1 MSSTCAHHPDKG
13 YATSTSD
20 KETNRFKHFTC
31 RVRVVLRFS
40 HSHRILIHHVF
51 GSLPCRGVV
60 DILESAQDRFV
71 SSQAVSRDSRLHP
84 LPEPCT
90 LACQTFMRRGLHR
103 TNHICSTH
111 TPQMFMLHLP
121 AVLRPPCTPTGLLRH
136 FKEFRVARSG
146 PLLQVQHMYSDPVDP
161 RRSGT
166 TMAPET
172 YSSSQVPMLCEF
184 ASPSLPVPSP
194 CYKEPRKSPLP
205 LLPSHKSL
213 AIKHSCLH
221 FILQARPTSLFYE
234 FDIRRSIIPY
244 FVPVAFA
251 NRYNP

>member
-1 MSSTCAHHPDKG
+1 M
-13 YATSTSD
+13 
-20 KETNRFKHFTC
+20 
-31 RVRVVLRFS
+31 
-40 HSHRILIHHVF
+40 
-51 GSLPCRGVV
+51 
-60 DILESAQDRFV
+60 
-71 SSQAVSRDSRLHP
+71 HP

-121 AVLRPPCTPTGLLRH
+121 AVLHPPCTPTGLLRH
-136 FKEFRVARSG
+136 FKELRVARSG
-146 PLLQVQHMYSDPVDP
+146 PLLQVQHMYSDPQDP
-161 RRSGT
+161 RKSGT

-184 ASPSLPVPSP
+184 ASPSP
-194 CYKEPRKSPLP
+194 
-205 LLPSHKSL
+205 LPSHL
-213 AIKHSCLH
+213 HAIKNPESPPFLCFRLTSPWRLNILVCTSFYRLDLH
-221 FILQARPTSLFYE
+221 LFNE